1 MIDLNNILN
10 KELTKNEVYQLI
22 LGEKPLRS
30 GNKLSQ
36 EKRLRSKCNFHTIGK
51 GRGTKYVVTEIY
63 KSDIPIYD
71 GRVNNKGG
79 NRVKTAH
86 LLESVIIYELVGRQL
101 ENGEEL
107 KHKKLLMPKNYAL
120 VFMQMFNKG
129 YIERYH
135 KNYDGLE
142 EVIDEHLIEKYFM
155 MNHAKIQRRLE
166 SALNILSRKS
176 LIHFSKTIQ
185 IKTYDDEEDEFRKA
199 TMEEITTIL
208 EVEYET
214 LHELLKDEYGL
225 DKMHK
230 GLLFIKG
237 LYKRFYD
244 ECINK
249 LHEKGLEYIEGY
261 CNAYEIS
268 TTSNLLLSDIKIY
281 NLEDSVKKIKED
293 LKRMCNDNMIKYL
306 EKIRDKI
313 EDNNKCVFGN
323 VECKTQHIDEH
334 IKSVKLFTEMIF

>member
-1 MIDLNNILN
+1 MIVLNNILN
-10 KELTKNEVYQLI
+10 EELTKNQVYKLI
-22 LGEKPLRS
+22 LGEEPLTS

-36 EKRLRSKCNFHTIGK
+36 EKRLRSKCNFYTVGK
-51 GRGTKYVVTEIY
+51 GRGTKYIVTEIY
-63 KSDIPIYD
+63 ESDMPIYD

-79 NRVKTAH
+79 NRVKTAN
-86 LLESVIIYELVGRQL
+86 LLESVIIYALVGRQL
-101 ENGEEL
+101 ENDEEL
-107 KHKKLLMPKNYAL
+107 KSKKLLMSKNYAL
-120 VFMQMFNKG
+120 VVMQMVNQE

-135 KNYDGLE
+135 KNYEGLE
-142 EVIDEHLIEKYFM
+142 EVIDEYLIEKYFM

-185 IKTYDDEEDEFRKA
+185 IRTYDEEDMFRKA
-199 TMEEITTIL
+199 TMEEIKTIL

-214 LHELLKDEYGL
+214 LHELLKDKYGL

-230 GLLFIKG
+230 GLLFMKG

-249 LHEKGLEYIEGY
+249 LHEKGLEYIDSY

-306 EKIRDKI
+306 EKTRKKI
-313 EDNNKCVFGN
+313 EDNNRCVFGN

>member
-1 MIDLNNILN
+1 MIVLNNILN
-10 KELTKNEVYQLI
+10 EELTKKQVYKLI
-22 LGEKPLRS
+22 LGEEPLTS

-36 EKRLRSKCNFHTIGK
+36 EKRLRSKCNFYTVGK
-51 GRGTKYVVTEIY
+51 GRGTKYIVTEIY

-86 LLESVIIYELVGRQL
+86 LLESAIIYALLGQQL
-101 ENGEEL
+101 EKGEEL
-107 KHKKLLMPKNYAL
+107 KYTELLLPQNNAL
-120 VFMQMFNKG
+120 VVMQMVNKE
-129 YIERYH
+129 YIKRYH

-185 IKTYDDEEDEFRKA
+185 IKTSDEEYVFRKA

-214 LHELLKDEYGL
+214 MHELLKDKYEL

-230 GLLFIKG
+230 GLLFMKG

-249 LHEKGLEYIEGY
+249 LHEKGLEYIESY

-293 LKRMCNDNMIKYL
+293 LKRMCNYNIIKDL
-306 EKIRDKI
+306 EKTRKKI
-313 EDNNKCVFGN
+313 EDNNRCVFGN
-323 VECKTQHIDEH
+323 AECKTEHIDEH

>member
-1 MIDLNNILN
+1 MIVLNNILN
-10 KELTKNEVYQLI
+10 EELTKNQVYKLI
-22 LGEKPLRS
+22 LGEEPLTS

-36 EKRLRSKCNFHTIGK
+36 EKRLRSKCNFYTVGK
-51 GRGTKYVVTEIY
+51 GRGTKYIVTEIY

-86 LLESVIIYELVGRQL
+86 LLESAIIYALLGQQL
-101 ENGEEL
+101 EKGEEL
-107 KHKKLLMPKNYAL
+107 KYTELLLPQNNAL
-120 VFMQMFNKG
+120 VVMQMVNKE
-129 YIERYH
+129 YIKRYH

-185 IKTYDDEEDEFRKA
+185 IKTSDEEYVFRKA

-214 LHELLKDEYGL
+214 MHELLKDKYEL

-230 GLLFIKG
+230 GLLF
-237 LYKRFYD
+237 
-244 ECINK
+244 
-249 LHEKGLEYIEGY
+249 
-261 CNAYEIS
+261 
-268 TTSNLLLSDIKIY
+268 
-281 NLEDSVKKIKED
+281 
-293 LKRMCNDNMIKYL
+293 M
-306 EKIRDKI
+306 
-313 EDNNKCVFGN
+313 
-323 VECKTQHIDEH
+323 
-334 IKSVKLFTEMIF
+334 

>member
-1 MIDLNNILN
+1 MIVLNNILN
-10 KELTKNEVYQLI
+10 EELTKNQVYKLI
-22 LGEKPLRS
+22 LGEEPLTS

-36 EKRLRSKCNFHTIGK
+36 EKRLRSKCNFYTVGK
-51 GRGTKYVVTEIY
+51 GRGTKYIVTEIY

-86 LLESVIIYELVGRQL
+86 LLESAIIYALLGQQL
-101 ENGEEL
+101 EKGEEL
-107 KHKKLLMPKNYAL
+107 KYTELLLPQNNAL
-120 VFMQMFNKG
+120 VVMQMVNKE
-129 YIERYH
+129 YIKRYH

-185 IKTYDDEEDEFRKA
+185 IKTSDEEYVFRKA

-214 LHELLKDEYGL
+214 MHELLKDKYEL

-230 GLLFIKG
+230 GLLFMKG

-249 LHEKGLEYIEGY
+249 LHEKGLEYIESY

-293 LKRMCNDNMIKYL
+293 LKRMCNYNIIKDL
-306 EKIRDKI
+306 EKTRKKI
-313 EDNNKCVFGN
+313 EDNNRCVFGN
-323 VECKTQHIDEH
+323 AECKTEHIDEH

>member
-1 MIDLNNILN
+1 MIVLNNILN
-10 KELTKNEVYQLI
+10 EELTKNQVYKLI
-22 LGEKPLRS
+22 LGEEPLTS

-36 EKRLRSKCNFHTIGK
+36 EKRLRSKCNFYTVGK
-51 GRGTKYVVTEIY
+51 GRGTKYIVTEIY

-86 LLESVIIYELVGRQL
+86 LLESAIIYALLGQQL
-101 ENGEEL
+101 EKGEEL
-107 KHKKLLMPKNYAL
+107 KYTELLLPQNNAL
-120 VFMQMFNKG
+120 VVMQMVNKE
-129 YIERYH
+129 YIKRYH

-185 IKTYDDEEDEFRKA
+185 IKTSDEEYVFRKA

-214 LHELLKDEYGL
+214 MHELLKDKYEL

-230 GLLFIKG
+230 GLLFMKG

-249 LHEKGLEYIEGY
+249 LHEKGLEYIESY

-281 NLEDSVKKIKED
+281 NLEYSVKKIKED
-293 LKRMCNDNMIKYL
+293 LKRMCNYNIIKDL
-306 EKIRDKI
+306 EKTRKKI
-313 EDNNKCVFGN
+313 EDNNRCVFGN
-323 VECKTQHIDEH
+323 AECKTEHIDEH

>member
-1 MIDLNNILN
+1 MIDLKCILN
-10 KELTKNEVYQLI
+10 KEITKKEVYELI
-22 LGEKPLRS
+22 LGEKPLTS
-30 GNKLSQ
+30 GNKVAQ
-36 EKRLRSKCNFHTIGK
+36 EKRLRSKCNFHTVGK
-51 GRGTKYVVTEIY
+51 GRGTKYIVTEIY
-63 KSDIPIYD
+63 ESDMPIYD

-79 NRVKTAH
+79 NRVKTAN
-86 LLESVIIYELVGRQL
+86 LLESVIIYALVGRQL
-101 ENGEEL
+101 ENDEEL
-107 KHKKLLMPKNYAL
+107 KSKKLLMPKNYAL
-120 VFMQMFNKG
+120 VVMQMVNQE

-135 KNYDGLE
+135 KNYEGLE
-142 EVIDEHLIEKYFM
+142 EVIDEYLIEKYFM

-185 IKTYDDEEDEFRKA
+185 IRTYDEEGVFRKA
-199 TMEEITTIL
+199 TMEEMTTIL

-214 LHELLKDEYGL
+214 LHELLKDKYGL

-230 GLLFIKG
+230 GLLFMKG

-268 TTSNLLLSDIKIY
+268 TTLNLLLFMQIVKI
-281 NLEDSVKKIKED
+281 
-293 LKRMCNDNMIKYL
+293 
-306 EKIRDKI
+306 
-313 EDNNKCVFGN
+313 
-323 VECKTQHIDEH
+323 
-334 IKSVKLFTEMIF
+334 